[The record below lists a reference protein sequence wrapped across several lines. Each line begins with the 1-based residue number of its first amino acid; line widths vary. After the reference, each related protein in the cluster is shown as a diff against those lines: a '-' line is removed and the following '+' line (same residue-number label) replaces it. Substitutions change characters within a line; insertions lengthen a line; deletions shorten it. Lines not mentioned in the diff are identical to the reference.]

1 MTEIVATSLLR
12 FISEKLASK
21 AIAEF
26 AMQIGI
32 DKELRKLERTLSTIQ
47 DVLEDAEA
55 RQVKEKALRSW
66 LSQLKELAYD
76 ADDVLD
82 EFSFKAAKLKKANMK
97 EKVRNLLCLPKNIA
111 FQRKIALR
119 VKEINERLDEIAEV
133 RSKFHL
139 KEGVFRSFKLE
150 RSITSEETGSFIKES
165 EVYGREVDKEK
176 IVEFLMNTSV
186 GDDIG
191 VIGIVGL
198 GGLGKT
204 TLAGLVYN
212 DERVCGHFQKRM
224 WVCVSEEFE
233 LKRLVRLIIESATG
247 SEFSPM
253 NMDAMQRSLINQ
265 LQEKRFLLVLDDVW
279 SESHEKWDSL
289 RALLTVGAKGSKV
302 IVTTRNEHVASIMGT
317 ISPYRLSN
325 LSFDDCWLLFE
336 RRAFGNEVER
346 NPDFVAIG
354 KEIVKKCGGVPLAAK
369 ALGGLLRFKR
379 TESEWLAIKDNEL
392 WKLASDENYEVLPAL
407 KLSYDHLS
415 SCLKQCFA
423 YCSIFPKD
431 FNINTTTLVKLWGA
445 EGFLEPSAG
454 HIHWEQIGLQ
464 CVEELQA
471 RSLFQVNMIEQGGVI
486 TQVKMHD
493 LVHDLA
499 QSVAGI
505 ECSIVDDLTQRYP
518 SQNSRYVSFICN
530 QKPLSATL
538 ELLRDAKKLRTLYLD
553 YRRNVDRETEQSVQE
568 VLHVISS
575 DINLLRALHLQS
587 YPLKALPHTFKKLRH
602 LRYLDLSSTPLEI
615 FPQCI
620 NTLHSLQTLNLCNSE
635 IKSIP
640 DSIGDLH
647 NLCTLKI
654 SHCFNLTSLPGSI
667 GRLNCLRELDC
678 SRTKINSLP
687 ESVCTLSNLHTLGLE
702 DCFFIHEL
710 PHNLSN
716 MKSLVNLNIHGCIN
730 LTCMPMNL
738 RKLKQLRTLPI
749 FIPGGKN
756 NCTLK
761 ELGSLKLEGIL
772 QLKNLQNVRC
782 VEEAK
787 AAQLSEKHNIR
798 SLKLSWLCNSY
809 INSVEAFDE
818 YDTIVE
824 ILLAED
830 VLESLQPSKSLEEL
844 KIEGYVGRA
853 FPSWMNL
860 SLSNLVR
867 LTLACCACEKIPTLG
882 LLPRLQVLNLVEL
895 PLVKHLGSDFYG
907 GANAFSSLQELEL
920 NCLTDLEEWCS
931 AAGEKFLPRLH
942 TLILLDC
949 PKLKALPSVFS
960 SVENLIMN
968 VDDKL
973 LLSSLQHR
981 GFPNLKHLKMKN
993 YDDKDPIP
1001 EIVTER
1007 AECLISWTM
1016 ETKPEPKEGDPTTM
1030 STFNFGMVTLRFEEG
1045 KGTKQSGSIPLFLGR

>member
-602 LRYLDLSSTPLEI
+602 LR
-615 FPQCI
+615 
-620 NTLHSLQTLNLCNSE
+620 
-635 IKSIP
+635 
-640 DSIGDLH
+640 
-647 NLCTLKI
+647 
-654 SHCFNLTSLPGSI
+654 
-667 GRLNCLRELDC
+667 
-678 SRTKINSLP
+678 
-687 ESVCTLSNLHTLGLE
+687 
-702 DCFFIHEL
+702 
-710 PHNLSN
+710 
-716 MKSLVNLNIHGCIN
+716 
-730 LTCMPMNL
+730 
-738 RKLKQLRTLPI
+738 KLKQLRTLPI

>member
-1 MTEIVATSLLR
+1 MAEIVATSLLR
-12 FISEKLASK
+12 FISDKLASK

-26 AMQIGI
+26 AMQTGI

-66 LSQLKELAYD
+66 LSELKELAYD

-82 EFSFKAAKLKKANMK
+82 DFAFKAAKLKKANMK
-97 EKVRNLLCLPKNIA
+97 EKVRNLLSFPKNIA

-139 KEGVFRSFKLE
+139 KEGVVRSVKLE
-150 RSITSEETGSFIKES
+150 RSITREETGSFIKES

-233 LKRLVRLIIESATG
+233 IKRLVRLIIESSTG

-253 NMDAMQRSLINQ
+253 NLDAMQRSLINQ

-317 ISPYRLSN
+317 ISPYWLSN
-325 LSFDDCWLLFE
+325 LSLDDCWLLFE
-336 RRAFGNEVER
+336 RRAFGNEVDR
-346 NPDFVAIG
+346 NPDFVVIG

-379 TESEWLAIKDNEL
+379 SESEWLAIKDNEL

-431 FNINTTTLVKLWGA
+431 FSINTNTLVKLWGD
-445 EGFLEPSAG
+445 EGFLEPSDG
-454 HIHWEQIGLQ
+454 LMHWEQIGLQ
-464 CVEELQA
+464 CVDELQA
-471 RSLFQVNMIEQGGVI
+471 RSLFQASKIGEVRV
-486 TQVKMHD
+486 VKMHD

-499 QSVAGI
+499 QSVAGN
-505 ECSIVDDLTQRYP
+505 ECSIVDAVTRRYP
-518 SQNSRYVSFICN
+518 SQNSRYASFICN
-530 QKPLSATL
+530 QEPPSPTL
-538 ELLRDAKKLRTLYLD
+538 QLLCDAKKLRTLYLD
-553 YRRNVDRETEQSVQE
+553 YRRNVDKETEQSVQE

-575 DINLLRALHLQS
+575 DINLLRALHLKG
-587 YPLKALPHTFKKLRH
+587 YPLKALPQTFKKLRH

-615 FPQCI
+615 FPPCI
-620 NTLHSLQTLNLCNSE
+620 STLLNLQTLSLWNSE

-647 NLCTLKI
+647 NLCTLNI
-654 SHCFNLTSLPGSI
+654 SHCVNLTSLPSSI

-702 DCFFIHEL
+702 QCFSIHEL
-710 PHNLSN
+710 PQNLSD
-716 MKSLVNLNIHGCIN
+716 MKSLVNLNIIGCIN
-730 LTCMPMNL
+730 LTCMPINL

-756 NCTLK
+756 NCTLT
-761 ELGSLKLEGIL
+761 ELGSLKLEGKL
-772 QLKNLQNVRC
+772 QLKNLQNVRS

-787 AAQLSEKHNIR
+787 CAQLSEKHNIKT
-798 SLKLSWLCNSY
+798 LKLSWVCDSY
-809 INSVEAFDE
+809 ITSVQAHDE
-818 YDTIVE
+818 HDKDGNEDELAIATVVK

-830 VLESLQPSKSLEEL
+830 VLQSLQPSKSLEEL

-867 LTLACCACEKIPTLG
+867 LTLTCCACEKIPTLG

-895 PLVKHLGSDFYG
+895 PLIEHLGSDFYG

-920 NCLTDLEEWCS
+920 NCLENLEE
-931 AAGEKFLPRLH
+931 
-942 TLILLDC
+942 
-949 PKLKALPSVFS
+949 
-960 SVENLIMN
+960 
-968 VDDKL
+968 
-973 LLSSLQHR
+973 
-981 GFPNLKHLKMKN
+981 
-993 YDDKDPIP
+993 
-1001 EIVTER
+1001 
-1007 AECLISWTM
+1007 
-1016 ETKPEPKEGDPTTM
+1016 
-1030 STFNFGMVTLRFEEG
+1030 
-1045 KGTKQSGSIPLFLGR
+1045 

>member
-1 MTEIVATSLLR
+1 MAEIVATSLLR
-12 FISEKLASK
+12 FISDKLASK

-26 AMQIGI
+26 AMQTDM
-32 DKELRKLERTLSTIQ
+32 DKEIRKLERTLSTIQ
-47 DVLEDAEA
+47 DVLEDAKV

-66 LSQLKELAYD
+66 LSELKELTYD

-82 EFSFKAAKLKKANMK
+82 DFAFKAAKLKKANMK
-97 EKVRNLLCLPKNIA
+97 E
-111 FQRKIALR
+111 KIALR

-139 KEGVFRSFKLE
+139 KEGVVRGFKLE
-150 RSITSEETGSFIKES
+150 KSITREEIGSFIKES

-204 TLAGLVYN
+204 TLAGLIYN

-233 LKRLVRLIIESATG
+233 LKRLVRLIIELATG
-247 SEFSPM
+247 REFSPM
-253 NMDAMQRSLINQ
+253 NMDSMQISLINQ

-279 SESHEKWDSL
+279 SESHEIWDSL

-336 RRAFGNEVER
+336 RRAFGNKVER

-354 KEIVKKCGGVPLAAK
+354 KEIVKKCGGVPLVAK

-392 WKLASDENYEVLPAL
+392 WKLVSDKNYEVLPTL

-415 SCLKQCFA
+415 SCFKQCFA

-486 TQVKMHD
+486 TQVKMND
-493 LVHDLA
+493 LVHDLT
-499 QSVAGI
+499 QSVAGT
-505 ECSIVDDLTQRYP
+505 EC
-518 SQNSRYVSFICN
+518 F
-530 QKPLSATL
+530 
-538 ELLRDAKKLRTLYLD
+538 
-553 YRRNVDRETEQSVQE
+553 
-568 VLHVISS
+568 H
-575 DINLLRALHLQS
+575 
-587 YPLKALPHTFKKLRH
+587 
-602 LRYLDLSSTPLEI
+602 
-615 FPQCI
+615 
-620 NTLHSLQTLNLCNSE
+620 
-635 IKSIP
+635 
-640 DSIGDLH
+640 SIGDLH

-654 SHCFNLTSLPGSI
+654 SHCFNLTSLPSSI
-667 GRLNCLRELDC
+667 GRLKCLRELDC

-687 ESVCTLSNLHTLGLE
+687 ESICTLSNLHTLGLKE
-702 DCFFIHEL
+702 CFFIHEL
-710 PHNLSN
+710 PQNLSD
-716 MKSLVNLNIHGCIN
+716 MKSLVILNIHRCIN
-730 LTCMPMNL
+730 LTCMPINH
-738 RKLKQLRTLPI
+738 RKLKQLQTLPI
-749 FIPGGKN
+749 FISGGKN
-756 NCTLK
+756 NLTLT
-761 ELGSLKLEGIL
+761 ELGSFKLEGIL

-787 AAQLSEKHNIR
+787 AAQLAAQLSEKHNIM
-798 SLKLSWLCNSY
+798 SLKLSWLCDSY
-809 INSVEAFDE
+809 INSVEALDE

-853 FPSWMNL
+853 FPSWLNL

-867 LTLACCACEKIPTLG
+867 LTLTCCACEKIPTLG
-882 LLPRLQVLNLVEL
+882 LLPRLEVLNLVEL
-895 PLVKHLGSDFYG
+895 PQIKHLGSDFYG
-907 GANAFSSLQELEL
+907 GANPFSSLQELEL
-920 NCLTDLEEWCS
+920 NCLTNLEEWCS
-931 AAGEKFLPRLH
+931 AENARSTVAVAIDNIKASFIMVQSKTRPTSTPQRHPLSIALIPIVTLLLHPQQGGEAFTTHSFHHSPVRQRTVVLLH
-942 TLILLDC
+942 NPQCWQRTIVLSHSPSVGREPFGYSHSPSVASEPFDYSHSPSVGSEPFDYSHSPSVGREPDLLDR
-949 PKLKALPSVFS
+949 S
-960 SVENLIMN
+960 SHKKSRRKKEKSEVI
-968 VDDKL
+968 
-973 LLSSLQHR
+973 
-981 GFPNLKHLKMKN
+981 
-993 YDDKDPIP
+993 PIH
-1001 EIVTER
+1001 
-1007 AECLISWTM
+1007 
-1016 ETKPEPKEGDPTTM
+1016 K
-1030 STFNFGMVTLRFEEG
+1030 
-1045 KGTKQSGSIPLFLGR
+1045 